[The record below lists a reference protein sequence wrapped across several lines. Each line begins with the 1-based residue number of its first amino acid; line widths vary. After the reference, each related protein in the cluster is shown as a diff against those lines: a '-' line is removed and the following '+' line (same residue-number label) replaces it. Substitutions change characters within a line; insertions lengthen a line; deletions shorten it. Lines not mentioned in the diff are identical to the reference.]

1 MEIIIAGVLLKD
13 FTNVELALAFG
24 IQRLVE
30 REGGKLIGYIKIQR
44 FLAEYRELWNARG
57 RRAPP

>member
-44 FLAEYRELWNARG
+44 FLAEYREL
-57 RRAPP
+57 